1 MPAHWDRQSRHFTA
15 VKSRFVSFARNRQ
28 GATAVEFGFVAIPF
42 LGILFAT
49 FDTGLGFFVERN
61 LDAVAQ
67 NAARQIRTGA
77 VQSNGVVK
85 VSDFV
90 SKYICPATG
99 SLLSSFT
106 DCSKLIIDVRTST
119 TLTGNNLSNDFYKAT
134 ANSPN
139 QFCLGAPHTVTIVR
153 IAYPMPW
160 YLPVIS
166 IGGLAQNA
174 GLVNDVPNNP
184 GWKLL
189 VVSASAVRTEPYL
202 ASQYNSYTAA
212 KGC

>member
-1 MPAHWDRQSRHFTA
+1 MRAAPANEPDPSKTRPWFE
-15 VKSRFVSFARNRQ
+15 RFAGDAR
-28 GATAVEFGFVAIPF
+28 GATAVEFGLVAIPF
-42 LGILFAT
+42 LGLLLAT
-49 FDTGLGFFVERN
+49 FDTGLSFFVERN
-61 LDAVAQ
+61 LDATAQ
-67 NAARQIRTGA
+67 NAARQVRTGA
-77 VQSNGVVK
+77 VQAAGVVK

-90 SKYICPATG
+90 NTYVCPTKG
-99 SLLSSFT
+99 SLLSSFI
-106 DCSKLIIDVRTST
+106 DCTKLIVDVRTST
-119 TLTGNNLSNDFYKAT
+119 TLTGNNLSNDFYKSPSS
-134 ANSPN
+134 NPN

-166 IGGLAQNA
+166 VGGVAQTV

-189 VVSASAVRTEPYL
+189 LVSASAVRTEPYL
-202 ASQYNSYTAA
+202 ASMYSSYQAN